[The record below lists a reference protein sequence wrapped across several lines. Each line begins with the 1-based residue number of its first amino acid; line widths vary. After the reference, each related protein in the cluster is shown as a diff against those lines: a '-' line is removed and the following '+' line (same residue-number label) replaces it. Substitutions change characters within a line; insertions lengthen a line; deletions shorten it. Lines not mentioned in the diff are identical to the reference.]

1 MFFIR
6 ENEKDTSWPA
16 RIYYWAVPL
25 SSRLCAMVLYA
36 HYIEFFQQPC
46 EVGVI
51 TSVLQ
56 TEFESKVC
64 SWPPGK
70 KKSWDLNLI
79 YFDSCC
85 WAAYCPTSQKNP
97 GVPCATG
104 RPVALFSYR
113 QRAHLWMADIANTG
127 WGAVCCG
134 GPGLSQVHAG
144 DISTC
149 LCRLHLCFSIVFSQ
163 SMVMKASLL

>member
-46 EVGVI
+46 EVGAI

-97 GVPCATG
+97 GIPCATG

-113 QRAHLWMADIANTG
+113 QRAHLWMADMLTQAEVLFAA
-127 WGAVCCG
+127 AV
-134 GPGLSQVHAG
+134 PGSVRSMLGTFQLASA
-144 DISTC
+144 DCTC
-149 LCRLHLCFSIVFSQ
+149 VSPLFSHR
-163 SMVMKASLL
+163 AW